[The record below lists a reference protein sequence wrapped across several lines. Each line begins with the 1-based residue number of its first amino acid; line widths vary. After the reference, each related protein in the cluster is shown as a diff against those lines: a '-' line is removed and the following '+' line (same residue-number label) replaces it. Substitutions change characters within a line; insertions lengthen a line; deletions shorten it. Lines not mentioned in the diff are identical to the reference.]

1 MKTIMELA
9 AETQAA
15 IEAMKNKCKPTCSP
29 QDRDS
34 CRCCWNL
41 EIELERLMRLYHG
54 VKDATGR

>member
-1 MKTIMELA
+1 MELA